1 MANYEVRDNNG
12 SMFLV
17 EQKKQDNYP
26 DFEGSIRVN
35 GEDYWISGWKKQ
47 GNNKKFISLSVKPK
61 DPSKRNTPPAT
72 ADAGW

>member
-1 MANYEVRDNNG
+1 MPYEQRDNNG

-17 EQKKQDNYP
+17 EEKKKDSFP

-35 GEDYWISGWKKQ
+35 GEDFWISGWKKQ

-61 DPSKRNTPPAT
+61 DPAKRNSPPAN
-72 ADAGW
+72 ANDGW